1 MVREE
6 DQPEKGE
13 SINAMIK
20 RILQAIASGLR
31 DLVRNWRALM
41 ILFVLYFAM
50 LGAIYLFFVTREA
63 TVGQLILSL
72 VLALAAPVLFLIIQT
87 MAARYNS
94 QRGRAM
100 RLLLGSV
107 RDFWKLMV
115 IVVPL
120 IVIAALAIY
129 LFSKFDKSAPAAAI
143 REAVRPATVRP
154 VTPKAQP
161 IHWQSV
167 ALKTLEYL
175 VFFLVLPLAAIHLW
189 IDTAQSGL
197 SKAFK
202 KMPRTFG
209 RALGPQSVVTYLI
222 GFIFFLVIPYFL
234 IVTKTSV
241 TNTWLDFGL
250 LMARLV
256 LAAVLSLVGWV
267 VTVGALGSLKAGNDP
282 ESIAQAGEAHVPAQ
296 A

>member
-1 MVREE
+1 M
-6 DQPEKGE
+6 
-13 SINAMIK
+13 K
-20 RILQAIASGLR
+20 RIFHALASATRELFRGWGVL
-31 DLVRNWRALM
+31 LVLLALY
-41 ILFVLYFAM
+41 LAM
-50 LGAIYLFFVTREA
+50 LGAVYWFFVTREA

-87 MAARYNS
+87 MAARYS
-94 QRGRAM
+94 TQRGHTGQ
-100 RLLLGSV
+100 LLLGSV
-107 RDFWKLMV
+107 RDFWKLLV
-115 IVVPL
+115 IAVPL

-143 REAVRPATVRP
+143 REAVRPASARAIA
-154 VTPKAQP
+154 PKAQP
-161 IHWQSV
+161 IHWQSI
-167 ALKTLEYL
+167 AIKTLEYL
-175 VFFLVLPLAAIHLW
+175 VFFLVLPLAMIHLW

-202 KMPRTFG
+202 KMPRTLG
-209 RALGPQSVVTYLI
+209 RALGPQSVITYLI

-241 TNTWLDFGL
+241 TNAWLDFGL
-250 LMARLV
+250 LVTRLV
-256 LAAVLSLVGWV
+256 LAVLLSLVGWV
-267 VTVGALGSLKAGNDP
+267 VTVGALGSFKAGNDP

>member
-1 MVREE
+1 
-6 DQPEKGE
+6 
-13 SINAMIK
+13 MIK
-20 RILQAIASGLR
+20 RIFHALASSARLLLR
-31 DLVRNWRALM
+31 QWRALI
-41 ILFVLYFAM
+41 ILFVLYLAL
-50 LGAIYLFFVTREA
+50 LGAIYFFFVTREA

-72 VLALAAPVLFLIIQT
+72 VLALGAPVLFLIIQT

-94 QRGRAM
+94 QRGSAM

-107 RDFWKLMV
+107 RDFWKLLV
-115 IVVPL
+115 IAVPL
-120 IVIAALAIY
+120 IVIAVLAIY
-129 LFSKFDKSAPAAAI
+129 LFSKFDKTAPTAI

-202 KMPRTFG
+202 KMPRTLG

-250 LMARLV
+250 LVTRLV
-256 LAAVLSLVGWV
+256 LATVLSLVGWV

-282 ESIAQAGEAHVPAQ
+282 ESISQAGEAHVPAQ